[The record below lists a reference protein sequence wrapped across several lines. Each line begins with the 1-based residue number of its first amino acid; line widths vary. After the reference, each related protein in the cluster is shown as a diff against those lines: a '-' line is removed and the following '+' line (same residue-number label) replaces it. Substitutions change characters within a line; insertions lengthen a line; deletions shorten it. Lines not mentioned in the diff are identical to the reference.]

1 MGVVLAEKYRG
12 GLGTHHAVRGHLDA
26 AGEVREGCR
35 LDIVRVSPHGVGHER
50 RLASSRPGRTES
62 GTSRADLYTL
72 KNLWCYSDLYGMI
85 KPCLL
90 SQLSWRVAL

>member
-1 MGVVLAEKYRG
+1 LAEKYRG

-26 AGEVREGCR
+26 AGEVREGRR

-62 GTSRADLYTL
+62 GTSQSSRSVHAKKLVV
-72 KNLWCYSDLYGMI
+72 
-85 KPCLL
+85 LL
-90 SQLSWRVAL
+90 RFIRHD

>member
-1 MGVVLAEKYRG
+1 
-12 GLGTHHAVRGHLDA
+12 
-26 AGEVREGCR
+26 
-35 LDIVRVSPHGVGHER
+35 VGHER

-62 GTSRADLYTL
+62 GTSQSRDLYTL

>member
-1 MGVVLAEKYRG
+1 MAEKYRG

-62 GTSRADLYTL
+62 GISQSSRSVHAKKLVV
-72 KNLWCYSDLYGMI
+72 
-85 KPCLL
+85 LL
-90 SQLSWRVAL
+90 RFIIRHD